1 MTLREQLDELKAKSA
16 ARVPPETREVMRRAV
31 EDLRRSGLA
40 DRALKVGH
48 RVPDFTLPDEDGRPV
63 PLAGLLARG
72 PVVLSF
78 YRGRW

>member
-1 MTLREQLDELKAKSA
+1 MTLEEQLDDMKAKST
-16 ARVPPETREVMRRAV
+16 ARIPQEARDVMQRAV

-40 DRALKVGH
+40 SRALKVGDK
-48 RVPDFTLPDEDGRPV
+48 VPNVTLPDEDGRPV
-63 PLAGLLARG
+63 SLASLLARG

>member
-1 MTLREQLDELKAKSA
+1 MTLKEQLDELKAKSA

-40 DRALKVGH
+40 DRALKVGD

-63 PLAGLLARG
+63 RLAGLLARG

>member
-1 MTLREQLDELKAKSA
+1 MTLKEQLDELKAKSA
-16 ARVPPETREVMRRAV
+16 ARVPPETRDVMRRAV

-40 DRALKVGH
+40 DRALKVGD
-48 RVPDFTLPDEDGRPV
+48 RVPDVTLPDEDGRPV
-63 PLAGLLARG
+63 SLASLLARG